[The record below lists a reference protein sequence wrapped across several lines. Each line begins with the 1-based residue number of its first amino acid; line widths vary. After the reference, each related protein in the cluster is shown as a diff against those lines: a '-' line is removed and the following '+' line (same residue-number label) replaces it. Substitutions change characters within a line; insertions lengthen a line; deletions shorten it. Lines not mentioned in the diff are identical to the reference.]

1 LPAAPLLT
9 FFPRLEGT
17 SWRDLLPGSLLFG
30 VGVGMLHAATVVW
43 FAPYL
48 QAKSQTYGA
57 IGAAVAILVWAY
69 LLGRVATAA
78 PALNAVLWRMSSHR
92 LATH

>member
-1 LPAAPLLT
+1 
-9 FFPRLEGT
+9 
-17 SWRDLLPGSLLFG
+17 
-30 VGVGMLHAATVVW
+30 VGVGILHVATVVW

-48 QAKSQTYGA
+48 DAKSQTYGA

-78 PALNAVLWRMSSHR
+78 PTLNAVLWRTSSR
-92 LATH
+92 RVGPPAG